1 MLRFIYI
8 VAAWLL
14 CPWMSIAAASAP
26 ATTTSAATM
35 SVATGPERVEESTQL
50 AEGELKETQAQGN
63 QTEGP
68 LETVWLQSN
77 TDPII
82 RYEVP
87 FAKVEE
93 RSPVLAEYFRT
104 YAPTLTLDMDL
115 FYSDKDITQIQR
127 YLVFGLVEGEPLT
140 LGTQRFLRH
149 LKVDRAKDFQMIALQ
164 SARNRSSGKPALTC
178 PLSAG
183 SAQASPYFHKHM
195 WHPDGKLRAAF
206 TVPGSDSKSLYL
218 FAYLLFW
225 GHFSNPFFVRDQF
238 MTYAS
243 QSIQPMIEAY
253 QLPIPYLKLQ
263 QLNAVL
269 RGIDKEKVPWDGPD
283 SFWDPF
289 LAASEY
295 GQVEEKIVRTFSTQG
310 PCQQALTGT
319 YKPYQMERTSS
330 AAPVILPE
338 DVRAYAP
345 AGPDPEAACRA
356 YMDAAYENWK
366 KKFLFTRAKKTHLG
380 HFLMKTDQK
389 TTKPKG
395 ATVEEKR
402 NAYLSFDKDAVLS
415 AAGDILREAWL

>member
-1 MLRFIYI
+1 MLQFVCCI
-8 VAAWLL
+8 ACWLL
-14 CPWMSIAAASAP
+14 CPWICTAS
-26 ATTTSAATM
+26 
-35 SVATGPERVEESTQL
+35 ERVEVSTQL
-50 AEGELKETQAQGN
+50 TEGEMKDSHDIGT

-104 YAPTLTLDMDL
+104 YSPTLTLNMDL
-115 FYSDKDITQIQR
+115 FYCEKDITQIQR

-140 LGTQRFLRH
+140 LGTQRFLQQ
-149 LKVDRAKDFQMIALQ
+149 LQVGRAKDFQLIALQ

-183 SAQASPYFHKHM
+183 SVQASSYFQKYI
-195 WHPDGKLRAAF
+195 WHPDGKLRATF

-225 GHFSNPFFVRDQF
+225 GHFANPFFVRDQF
-238 MTYAS
+238 ITYAS
-243 QSIQPMIEAY
+243 QGIQPMIEAY

-263 QLNAVL
+263 QLNGVL
-269 RGIDKEKVPWDGPD
+269 RGIDRDKVPWDGPA

-295 GQVEEKIVRTFSTQG
+295 GQVEEKIIRTFSTQG
-310 PCQQALTGT
+310 SCRQVLTGS
-319 YKPYQMERTSS
+319 YKPYPMEGVPP
-330 AAPVILPE
+330 AVAVILPE

-345 AGPDPEAACRA
+345 AGPDPDAACRV
-356 YMDAAYENWK
+356 YMDAAYKNWK
-366 KKFLFTRAKKTHLG
+366 KKFLFTRVKKSHIG
-380 HFLMKTDQK
+380 HFLMKADQK
-389 TTKPKG
+389 ITKPKG
-395 ATVEEKR
+395 ATMEEKR
-402 NAYLSFDKDAVLS
+402 NTYLSFDRDAVLS
-415 AAGDILREAWL
+415 ATGEVLGEVLL